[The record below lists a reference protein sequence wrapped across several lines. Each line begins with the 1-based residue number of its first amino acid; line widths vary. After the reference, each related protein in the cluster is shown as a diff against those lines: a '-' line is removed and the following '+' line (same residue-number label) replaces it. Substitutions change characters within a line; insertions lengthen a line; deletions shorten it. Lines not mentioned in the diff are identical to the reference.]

1 MNKGKYVF
9 SQLLDFLDKD
19 VFLRIS
25 NKYNGNR
32 YVKSFTCWN
41 QLAVMMFGQLSNRE
55 SLRDLVLATQAH
67 ANKAFHLGFGKY
79 ASKST
84 LADANTKR
92 DYRIF
97 EEFAYRVMAEAQKCR
112 AVEIFKLGGK
122 VYAFDSTTIDLC
134 LSVFEW
140 ALFRKKKGGVKIHTL
155 YDIETQ
161 IPTFFHI
168 TPARL
173 HDTKAMDA
181 IPYEENSFYIFDRAY
196 NDFGRLFTINSVGAY
211 FVVRGKKNYDF
222 RPMRWKRRLPSGVL
236 SDAIGYMDGQLTMS
250 KYPEKIRRI
259 IYLDSES
266 DRKFIFFTNALDINS
281 LKVAELYHN
290 RWQIELFFKW
300 LKQHLK
306 IKKFWGETENA
317 VRIQIYT
324 AITTYCMIAIV
335 QKKMS
340 IERSIYEMLQLVSI
354 SLTETICLK
363 DLFAKP
369 NCNIVNELDGSTDY
383 ITLNVPPGAFSNVP
397 LQTWSLSVRQS

>member
-9 SQLLDFLDKD
+9 SQLLDFLDRND
-19 VFLRIS
+19 FNYLAR
-25 NKYNGNR
+25 KYGGDK
-32 YVKSFTCWN
+32 YVKQFTCYN
-41 QLAVMMFGQLSNRE
+41 QLAVLMFGQLSNRE
-55 SLRDLVLATQAH
+55 SLRDVVLATQAH
-67 ANKAFHLGFGKY
+67 AGKAFHLGFGKE
-79 ASKST
+79 ATKST

-211 FVVRGKKNYDF
+211 FVVRGKKNNDF

-290 RWQIELFFKW
+290 RWQIELFFTW

-369 NCNIVNELDGSTDY
+369 NCNIVNELDGSTEP
-383 ITLNVPPGAFSNVP
+383 TLF
-397 LQTWSLSVRQS
+397 

>member
-97 EEFAYRVMAEAQKCR
+97 EEFAYRVMAEARKCR

-181 IPYEENSFYIFDRAY
+181 IPVSYTH
-196 NDFGRLFTINSVGAY
+196 LT
-211 FVVRGKKNYDF
+211 
-222 RPMRWKRRLPSGVL
+222 LPTKLEV
-236 SDAIGYMDGQLTMS
+236 
-250 KYPEKIRRI
+250 
-259 IYLDSES
+259 
-266 DRKFIFFTNALDINS
+266 
-281 LKVAELYHN
+281 
-290 RWQIELFFKW
+290 
-300 LKQHLK
+300 
-306 IKKFWGETENA
+306 
-317 VRIQIYT
+317 
-324 AITTYCMIAIV
+324 
-335 QKKMS
+335 
-340 IERSIYEMLQLVSI
+340 
-354 SLTETICLK
+354 
-363 DLFAKP
+363 
-369 NCNIVNELDGSTDY
+369 
-383 ITLNVPPGAFSNVP
+383 
-397 LQTWSLSVRQS
+397 

>member
-196 NDFGRLFTINSVGAY
+196 NDFERLFTINSVGAY
-211 FVVRGKKNYDF
+211 FVVRGKKNNDF

-369 NCNIVNELDGSTDY
+369 NCNIVNELDGSTEP
-383 ITLNVPPGAFSNVP
+383 TLF
-397 LQTWSLSVRQS
+397 

>member
-211 FVVRGKKNYDF
+211 FVVRGKKNNDF

-369 NCNIVNELDGSTDY
+369 NCNIVNELDGSTEPTSVSY
-383 ITLNVPPGAFSNVP
+383 THLTLPTN
-397 LQTWSLSVRQS
+397 SLV